1 MGAITH
7 PIPKRGQKRIQ
18 FCYFNHKKNHSFL
31 NLYLYPCKDNG
42 YKDRNGM
49 LVSKSLNR
57 YNIDLKLKLKL

>member
-7 PIPKRGQKRIQ
+7 PFQKRDKNEYSFVILIM
-18 FCYFNHKKNHSFL
+18 KKNHSFL

-49 LVSKSLNR
+49 LVSKWLNR
-57 YNIDLKLKLKL
+57 DNIEFEAKA